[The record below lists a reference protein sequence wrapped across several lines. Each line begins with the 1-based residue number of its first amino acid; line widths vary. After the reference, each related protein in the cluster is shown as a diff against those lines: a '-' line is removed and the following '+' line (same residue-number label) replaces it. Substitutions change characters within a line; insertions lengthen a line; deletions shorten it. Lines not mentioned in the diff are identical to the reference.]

1 MIPSSPKEFQ
11 ILVKTITIFFSN
23 FNNSRSIPDIPT
35 WYLLL
40 LKRFVFL
47 LLCMIF
53 IFMFSIDLLA
63 DHMFDR
69 PIDRCYTPTLLC
81 DRIFRA
87 IGHIDDRVLRFVH
100 LTHDAAYPW
109 IHGRGGGGYSN
120 DVAHFLRR
128 CSHDLEIGQIRQV
141 GGGGSGC
148 QVGRVLQLTGTQTL
162 LLLHACLDQRLLL
175 ILRFRCVRL
184 VRRVLYPHY
193 RPHFRWLDRVDRRHL
208 WRRRQTR
215 DRRGRLR
222 QKRISLL
229 RAGYSRI
236 KYRRVRQ
243 WRISTKLD
251 QDERLNR
258 INPHQE
264 ELIGNDY
271 FWNFR
276 LRWFQFLQVV
286 DRINVW
292 DFSMI
297 ECEFFFIAWLV
308 SFSIFKYLRKVNYEL
323 WWCWIG
329 KLFNYFFIRFKYNSR
344 SKSPIFIFW

>member
-1 MIPSSPKEFQ
+1 MIPSSSKKFQ
-11 ILVKTITIFFSN
+11 IFVKTITIFFGN
-23 FNNSRSIPDIPT
+23 FNNSWSIPDVSA
-35 WYLLL
+35 WYPLF
-40 LKRFVFL
+40 LKRLILLFL
-47 LLCMIF
+47 YMIS
-53 IFMFSIDLLA
+53 IFMLSIDLPG

-69 PIDRCYTPTLLC
+69 PIDRCYTPTLLR
-81 DRIFRA
+81 DRVFRT
-87 IGHIDDRVLRFVH
+87 IGHIDDRVFRFVY
-100 LTHDAAYPW
+100 LTHDAAYSW

-120 DVAHFLRR
+120 DVAHLLRR
-128 CSHDLEIGQIRQV
+128 CSHDLKIGQIRQV

-184 VRRVLYPHY
+184 VRRILHAHY
-193 RPHFRWLDRVDRRHL
+193 WPHFRWLDRVDRRHL

-251 QDERLNR
+251 QDERLNWV
-258 INPHQE
+258 NPHQE
-264 ELIGNDY
+264 ELIRNDY
-271 FWNFR
+271 F
-276 LRWFQFLQVV
+276 
-286 DRINVW
+286 
-292 DFSMI
+292 
-297 ECEFFFIAWLV
+297 
-308 SFSIFKYLRKVNYEL
+308 
-323 WWCWIG
+323 
-329 KLFNYFFIRFKYNSR
+329 
-344 SKSPIFIFW
+344 

>member
-1 MIPSSPKEFQ
+1 MSIQRMIPSSPKEFQ
-11 ILVKTITIFFSN
+11 ILVKTIAIFFGN
-23 FNNSRSIPDIPT
+23 FNNSRSIPDIPAR
-35 WYLLL
+35 YPLLL
-40 LKRFVFL
+40 ERLVLFL
-47 LLCMIF
+47 LRMIS
-53 IFMFSIDLLA
+53 IFVFSIDLPG
-63 DHMFDR
+63 DHMLDR
-69 PIDRCYTPTLLC
+69 PVDRRYTPTLLR
-81 DRIFRA
+81 DRVFRA

-120 DVAHFLRR
+120 DVAHLLRR
-128 CSHDLEIGQIRQV
+128 CGHDLEIGQIRQV

-184 VRRVLYPHY
+184 VRRVLHPHY

-258 INPHQE
+258 VNPHQE

-271 FWNFR
+271 FF
-276 LRWFQFLQVV
+276 
-286 DRINVW
+286 
-292 DFSMI
+292 
-297 ECEFFFIAWLV
+297 E
-308 SFSIFKYLRKVNYEL
+308 IF
-323 WWCWIG
+323 G
-329 KLFNYFFIRFKYNSR
+329 
-344 SKSPIFIFW
+344 